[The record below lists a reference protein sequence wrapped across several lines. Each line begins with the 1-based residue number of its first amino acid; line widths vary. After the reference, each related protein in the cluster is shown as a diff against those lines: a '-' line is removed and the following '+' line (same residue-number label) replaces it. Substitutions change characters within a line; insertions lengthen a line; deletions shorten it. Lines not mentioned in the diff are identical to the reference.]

1 MGCRAVVNLAPYRPV
16 DEDVLAL
23 CDPLVVNE
31 SEASGLLG
39 RQVRRAAGARDAAG
53 DLLRL
58 CRSVVVTV
66 GGEGAV
72 VADADGVHV
81 VAAPQVEV
89 VDSTGA
95 GDAFIGAMA
104 AALSAGHDLP
114 AAVRIA
120 VRAGAHA
127 VTRPGAQASF
137 ASAAELGIAP
147 LRTPQPEG

>member
-1 MGCRAVVNLAPYRPV
+1 M
-16 DEDVLAL
+16 
-23 CDPLVVNE
+23 
-31 SEASGLLG
+31 
-39 RQVRRAAGARDAAG
+39 
-53 DLLRL
+53 
-58 CRSVVVTV
+58 
-66 GGEGAV
+66 
-72 VADADGVHV
+72 VADADGVQV

-104 AALSAGHDLP
+104 AVLGAGHDLP

-137 ASAAELGIAP
+137 ASAAELGMAP
-147 LRTPQPEG
+147 SPRPQPEG